1 VDKWAWGKEID
12 DGGPAAF
19 HAERERERE
28 ERNGGGGVRL
38 GVLQVEEEEGV
49 GSAMA
54 RRVAGDPG
62 Q

>member
-1 VDKWAWGKEID
+1 M
-12 DGGPAAF
+12 GGRQPF
-19 HAERERERE
+19 MPNERERK
-28 ERNGGGGVRL
+28 GMGGGVRL
-38 GVLQVEEEEGV
+38 GVLQVVEEEGV